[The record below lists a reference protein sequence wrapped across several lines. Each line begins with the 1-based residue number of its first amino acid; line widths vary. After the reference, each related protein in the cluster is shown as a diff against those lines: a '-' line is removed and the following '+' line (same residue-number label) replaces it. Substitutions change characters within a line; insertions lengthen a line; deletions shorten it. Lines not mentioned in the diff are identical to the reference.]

1 MTRRL
6 RALVLSFGFGL
17 VHVSAGAAWGQDE
30 RATLAPVVRE
40 LAGQG
45 AEAYKRKDYEAA
57 LLAFR
62 RAEALLT
69 SDAFHARELANARF
83 NIALCLDAMER
94 TDDALVAYK
103 AVELEHVPPD
113 HARKATQRI
122 EVLEAASRRAT
133 LRVQCVSEA
142 SAWVA
147 LAEIPGSVRPCG
159 ETWTDLEPGTYN
171 VRARSRAGEVAQ
183 RSVTLGAGE
192 HREVELVW
200 VAHTATPATD
210 DAGVDRIAWVFG
222 GLGGVSLAVGAG
234 LLLGAHQAADEGAAG
249 LERQRNARDEVAWA
263 DAVGDT
269 RAAYDRSQSYETAG
283 IVLLSTG
290 VACAGYAA
298 WRWLDGAPTE

>member
-1 MTRRL
+1 MTRRFRSL
-6 RALVLSFGFGL
+6 PVLLVFGL
-17 VHVSAGAAWGQDE
+17 LVVSPRAARAQDE
-30 RATLAPVVRE
+30 RTTLAPVVRE

-83 NIALCLDAMER
+83 NVALCLDAMER
-94 TDDALVAYK
+94 TADALLAYR
-103 AVELEHVPPD
+103 AVELEHVPPE

-122 EVLEAASRRAT
+122 EALEAASRRAT

-142 SAWVA
+142 SARVA

-200 VAHTATPATD
+200 VAHTATAAD
-210 DAGVDRIAWVFG
+210 DSGGVDRVAWVFG
-222 GLGGVSLAVGAG
+222 GLGGVSVAVGAG
-234 LLLGAHQAADEGAAG
+234 LLLGAHQAADEGADG
-249 LERQRNARDEVAWA
+249 LERQRSALDEVAWA

-269 RAAYDRSQSYETAG
+269 RAAYDRAESYETAG

-290 VACAGYAA
+290 VAFAGYAA
-298 WRWLDGAPTE
+298 FRWLDGATAE

>member
-1 MTRRL
+1 MTRRVRTL
-6 RALVLSFGFGL
+6 LGALGLGL
-17 VHVSAGAAWGQDE
+17 VQLFAGAASAQDE
-30 RATLAPVVRE
+30 RATLAPLVRE

-94 TDDALVAYK
+94 TVDALAAYE
-103 AVELEHVPPD
+103 VVDLEHVPPD

-122 EVLEAASRRAT
+122 EALEAASRRAT

-142 SAWVA
+142 SARVA
-147 LAEIPGSVRPCG
+147 LAEIPGPVRPCG
-159 ETWTDLEPGTYN
+159 ETWSDLEPGTYN

-192 HREVELVW
+192 NREVELVW
-200 VAHTATPATD
+200 VARTATPA
-210 DAGVDRIAWVFG
+210 AEGGGVDRVAWIFG

-249 LERQRNARDEVAWA
+249 LDRQSNARDEIAWV

-269 RAAYDRSQSYETAG
+269 RAAYERAESYETAG
-283 IVLLSTG
+283 VVLLGTG
-290 VACAGYAA
+290 VACAGYAV
-298 WRWLDGAPTE
+298 WRWFDGAPAE